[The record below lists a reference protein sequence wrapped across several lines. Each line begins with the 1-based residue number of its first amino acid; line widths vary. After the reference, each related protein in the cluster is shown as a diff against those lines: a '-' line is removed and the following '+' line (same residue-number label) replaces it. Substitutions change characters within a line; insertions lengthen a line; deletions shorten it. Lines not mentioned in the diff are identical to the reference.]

1 MTNEGQYVQLVNGV
15 LTHVEFQPSPPQSV
29 TYSQPHFQVNIG
41 HLIPE
46 IILKHIFKGMNGVL
60 NTGYHGYP
68 SFNANQAQSLPA
80 SAYQQPQQFQQP
92 MRQQGLGPM
101 GQPMQGL
108 GPMGQPVQGAGPMGQ
123 PMQGVGPMGQPM
135 PGMGQ
140 PMQGVGLRGQP
151 MQVMG
156 QPMPTQSH
164 SYTDNI
170 QPQSNVTRPLMASS
184 PMSDGGQDEDEGPD
198 NTRMN
203 MRIQRDVANAAG
215 IKCSQ
220 F

>member
-1 MTNEGQYVQLVNGV
+1 M
-15 LTHVEFQPSPPQSV
+15 
-29 TYSQPHFQVNIG
+29 
-41 HLIPE
+41 
-46 IILKHIFKGMNGVL
+46 MNGVL
-60 NTGYHGYP
+60 NNGYHGYP
-68 SFNANQAQSLPA
+68 SFNATQAQSLPA
-80 SAYQQPQQFQQP
+80 SAYQQPPQFQQP
-92 MRQQGLGPM
+92 IRQQGLGSM
-101 GQPMQGL
+101 GQTL
-108 GPMGQPVQGAGPMGQ
+108 
-123 PMQGVGPMGQPM
+123 QGVGPMGQPLQGIG
-135 PGMGQ
+135 PIGQ
-140 PMQGVGLRGQP
+140 AMQGPRGPP

-156 QPMPTQSH
+156 QPMPAQQSV

-184 PMSDGGQDEDEGPD
+184 PMSDGGQGEGQDEGTD